1 MKIAKI
7 NEALYAS
14 NAMFMSDDARAY
26 LYEDIDYIPVSIA
39 APIIWTDDNVLARH
53 VFDITNAGDLSVT
66 AKVAEIFMSFD
77 PYGITVLPNRLDC
90 ADGMSEQV
98 RYVIAIN
105 NEIDVLDEDKSHIE
119 RKVRHYDPEEHGYD
133 LPLEERGSYVTE
145 RIDELYLSEEK
156 MKKVPKCKRHIFR
169 VKGVNVFF
177 FSNEIYD
184 VVYPLTLNETI
195 YGIDGGRF
203 DLSNRIPKL

>member
-1 MKIAKI
+1 MKIARL
-7 NEALYAS
+7 NEALSAS
-14 NAMFMSDDARAY
+14 NAMFMADDARAY
-26 LYEDIDYIPVSIA
+26 FYEDIDFIPVSIA

-105 NEIDVLDEDKSHIE
+105 NVIDVLDEDKSHIE
-119 RKVRHYDPEEHGYD
+119 TKVRHFDPEKYGYD
-133 LPLEERGSYVTE
+133 VPLDERKSIVSQ
-145 RIDELYLSEEK
+145 RISKLYLSEEK
-156 MKKVPKCKRHIFR
+156 MSKVAESKRHIFR
-169 VKGVNVFF
+169 VKGANVFF
-177 FSNEIYD
+177 FSKDIFD
-184 VVYPLTLNETI
+184 VIYPLVENDTI
-195 YGIDGGRF
+195 YGLDGGLH
-203 DLSNRIPKL
+203 DLSKKLPKF